1 MKKIFKVLLGL
12 VLLGG
17 LINVISQQN
26 SRPTASATGESSV
39 ASSSDAVRRK
49 IAIEKWNWSKDGFGN
64 VMVAD
69 FLFKN
74 DNPFPVK
81 DLTVTCVHSA
91 PSGTKID
98 KNTRTIYEIIQPH
111 GTKRVQNFN
120 MGFIATQAVQSSC
133 TVVDFQ
139 LP

>member
-1 MKKIFKVLLGL
+1 VRRTFKVLLGL
-12 VLLGG
+12 VVLGG
-17 LINVISQQN
+17 LINVVSQQ
-26 SRPTASATGESSV
+26 SPRPSSPATGDLAAATPNEV
-39 ASSSDAVRRK
+39 VRRK
-49 IAIEKWNWSKDGFGN
+49 ISIEKWSWSKDGFAN

-69 FLFKN
+69 FLFRN

-81 DLTVTCVHSA
+81 DLTVKCVHSA

-98 KNTRTIYEIIQPH
+98 ENTRTIYEIIPAH

-133 TVVDFQ
+133 GIVDFQ